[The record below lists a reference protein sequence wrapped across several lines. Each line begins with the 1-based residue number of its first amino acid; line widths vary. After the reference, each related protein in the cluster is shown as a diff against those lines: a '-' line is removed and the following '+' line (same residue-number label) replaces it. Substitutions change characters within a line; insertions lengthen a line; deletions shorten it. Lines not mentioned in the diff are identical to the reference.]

1 MPTPVL
7 PWLSAAL
14 LIWTL
19 SDACRAGEVA
29 DVIQA
34 KSGYMVSEKV
44 EQVIARLPAPKIQAQ
59 GACNASAL
67 GFENGAE
74 WASGWNKAGYTNYL
88 LMWGIY
94 HFGDRV
100 GSRKPPFC
108 QDLQFIGQAWQSA
121 LGAKPSGKLSEAD
134 LQAFIRLADG
144 GDTRLAIT
152 RERADKP
159 VVENGQVVPPEEL
172 LARNREASDLDY
184 GRIRWKQCALN
195 MTAYVTIA
203 RCTLDI
209 PDKELTPARSGP
221 APDPRRRVKADA
233 APFKLGSDFGKVLK
247 QLPPALCDTH
257 EEDGDTVIAC
267 RKRPT
272 EDEYCQAQSKAIDK
286 IRNMVHS
293 IAEVPPG
300 IPLSS
305 DFIERLQKGTGTLRR
320 LIPELDF
327 CKAQYQVSAEKDS
340 DIIFNRH
347 TLTQMDLHFNGQRL
361 NVISVIPEDSQS
373 FYRWI
378 IRQYGENTSYI
389 QQDTMIRETDATGF
403 TLTRP
408 GPSFIETMYWDIGSM
423 RIRTHKSWF
432 SFCSFKCR

>member
-1 MPTPVL
+1 MPTAVL

-14 LIWTL
+14 LIWPL

-88 LMWGIY
+88 LMWGVY

-121 LGAKPSGKLSEAD
+121 LGVKPSGKLSEAD

-221 APDPRRRVKADA
+221 VPDTRRKVNADLA
-233 APFKLGSDFGKVLK
+233 TFKLGSRVAELAR
-247 QLPPALCDTH
+247 QLPPALCNTNDPQKMTCK
-257 EEDGDTVIAC
+257 G
-267 RKRPT
+267 RPT
-272 EDEYCQAQSKAIDK
+272 EDDYCKEPLDAINKVREMVRAFEEVPYGIRLSDSFLERFQTGTGSLRRWLPALEACKSQYSISAERESDVVFRGLALEKAALIFENGALQQIDFRPANEGELISTIK
-286 IRNMVHS
+286 RMYGEPTSVQRSQYIEKNWYGIVQHASPEFISSMRWESGSTSIYIRNGWTS
-293 IAEVPPG
+293 IC
-300 IPLSS
+300 LKMC
-305 DFIERLQKGTGTLRR
+305 Q
-320 LIPELDF
+320 
-327 CKAQYQVSAEKDS
+327 
-340 DIIFNRH
+340 
-347 TLTQMDLHFNGQRL
+347 
-361 NVISVIPEDSQS
+361 
-373 FYRWI
+373 
-378 IRQYGENTSYI
+378 
-389 QQDTMIRETDATGF
+389 
-403 TLTRP
+403 
-408 GPSFIETMYWDIGSM
+408 
-423 RIRTHKSWF
+423 
-432 SFCSFKCR
+432 